1 MEERMTLQL
10 WKDPVEKKLDPT
22 LFSTQAEEFARK
34 ISNEATWKMNKSTQL
49 RKFFDEILRLNTL
62 AQARDAD
69 WNLILPQVHMV
80 IAKSAY
86 AQGRELVS
94 QSFVKQIREGIEQ
107 VETPEDLRVFTNHL
121 EAFIGFYKMFEEQKK
136 HRR

>member
-1 MEERMTLQL
+1 MTLQL

-22 LFSTQAEEFARK
+22 LFSTQAEAFARQ
-34 ISNEATWKMNKSTQL
+34 ISSEATWKINKSTQL

-62 AQARDAD
+62 AEATDAD
-69 WNLILPQVHMV
+69 WNLVLPQVHMV

-86 AQGRELVS
+86 AKGRELVS
-94 QSFVKQIREGIEQ
+94 ESFVNHVREGITQ
-107 VETPEDLRVFTNHL
+107 IHTPEDLKIFTTHM